1 MATIRDL
8 PFELL
13 ERILDLAV
21 AEYDLET
28 ARSSQARYDYL
39 RGCALISRQFR
50 SPSQACLWAALRVH
64 SPGMAKKLLA
74 SPVLKAFA
82 TRELSLEGVHSG
94 SDGLSGSTAS
104 RVLSKVV
111 GVRWLRLM
119 DFGRLSLRVL
129 QNEGLSSL
137 RTLYLMTSFPD
148 KSTTITNLQLP
159 FHLRTLHLFN
169 RSYSSTLLPVLF
181 SHSSTT
187 LTSLTLFTS
196 NASPS
201 YSSLTSAF
209 PSVAPN
215 LVHLSLQHRPS
226 PDLIASFGHCVRL
239 RTLECSF
246 AVDLAAVL
254 DALPHTHG
262 LVELSIELD
271 YNLLE
276 VAQVLVSRLEA
287 PPLARLQKLTIPRAP
302 AKDEFREF
310 GGQMLLDR
318 CDERGIAVELGQV
331 VAWRTR
337 LFP

>member
-39 RGCALISRQFR
+39 RSCALISRQFR
-50 SPSQACLWAALRVH
+50 APAQACLWAALRVH
-64 SPGMAKKLLA
+64 TSGMAKKLLA

-148 KSTTITNLQLP
+148 KSTTIANLQLP

-169 RSYSSTLLPVLF
+169 RSYSSALLPTLF

-187 LTSLTLFTS
+187 LTSLTLSTS

-201 YSSLTSAF
+201 YSSLTRAL

-226 PDLIASFGHCVRL
+226 PDLIAAFALCVRL

-254 DALPHTHG
+254 DALPHTD
-262 LVELSIELD
+262 LDALSIELD

-276 VAQVLVSRLEA
+276 VAQALVRRLDA
-287 PPLARLQKLTIPRAP
+287 PPLARLKTLRIPRAP
-302 AKDEFREF
+302 AKGEFRQF
-310 GGQMLLDR
+310 GGQVLLDR
-318 CDERGIAVELGQV
+318 CGDKGIDVQLGQV